1 MKIRMEGT
9 GVHLS
14 TRSTNHG
21 KKWRFLFIIYWMLPD
36 QSVCVFLTLDAGRM
50 KSKYLDMDIDDHI
63 FGFLSFSVPA
73 SS

>member
-1 MKIRMEGT
+1 
-9 GVHLS
+9 
-14 TRSTNHG
+14 
-21 KKWRFLFIIYWMLPD
+21 MLPD